1 MVGSA
6 VALCSSPTS
15 RLSMSA
21 AGPCLL
27 ELFSSILSFSD
38 HVMVLTM
45 MGPLMDSA
53 VILASIVVEVASD

>member
-1 MVGSA
+1 MRF
-6 VALCSSPTS
+6 LMEEE
-15 RLSMSA
+15 LEKLK
-21 AGPCLL
+21 GPCLL